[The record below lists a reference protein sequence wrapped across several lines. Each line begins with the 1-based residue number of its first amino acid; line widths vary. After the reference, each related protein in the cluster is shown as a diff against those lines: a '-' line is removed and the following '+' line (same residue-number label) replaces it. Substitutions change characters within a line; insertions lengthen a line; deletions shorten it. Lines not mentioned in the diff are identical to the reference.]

1 MTGFESDSLWDGETV
16 SAKGYSRVA
25 LRVELK
31 ETMTVDTRDYR
42 QVALMAE
49 QSVCERDVSTDEK

>member
-1 MTGFESDSLWDGETV
+1 
-16 SAKGYSRVA
+16 

-49 QSVCERDVSTDEK
+49 QLVCERDVSTDEK